1 MLPDNQVRVLI
12 CVEGLN
18 DARFLKHVSRTLH
31 TFDANLPDLSSDHRF
46 VFIPMH
52 GGNLRDVVNQHLF
65 RNFRKPEYHIYD
77 RDDGGTY
84 AAQEAEVKARADGS
98 TALQTQKR
106 YMESYIHPE
115 AIKRVTGI
123 TVEVGDDEDYTVKFG
138 GLLKVK
144 KAEAKAILAN
154 EVAPA
159 MTVGE
164 IDERDGKKEIRG
176 WLMQL
181 SKMANQ

>member
-1 MLPDNQVRVLI
+1 MPPRKLR
-12 CVEGLN
+12 
-18 DARFLKHVSRTLH
+18 SRPAQMAQRLCK
-31 TFDANLPDLSSDHRF
+31 P
-46 VFIPMH
+46 
-52 GGNLRDVVNQHLF
+52 
-65 RNFRKPEYHIYD
+65 RNVTWK
-77 RDDGGTY
+77 
-84 AAQEAEVKARADGS
+84 
-98 TALQTQKR
+98 
-106 YMESYIHPE
+106 SYIHPE